1 MSSGLT
7 NLKHNEVAL
16 LLRVIDKLHR
26 SHDRDKLR
34 KDVAEDLLD
43 LLHGD
48 FLASFIWNQEK
59 EVFEHAVYLNM
70 TPENMERYDAYYQF
84 RDPITHLL
92 QARRRS
98 TPVYDVMP
106 REELE
111 RTEFFN
117 DFLMRDG
124 LHHGINVYAY
134 DGELNIGDLRI
145 WRAKHRP
152 HFGKSEAALLDTL
165 LPHFRNALRNVRH
178 IEAAQGIADFWSHLL
193 DNTGTAIFLFDE
205 TGDLLYRNNK
215 AGIIE
220 EDLSEAA
227 YRSFHEHI
235 RVLSKKNI
243 SRTEW
248 GGYSLSTLSL
258 TRPQDARPVR
268 AVMAYRSPLPRI
280 DAGLLARKYRMTP
293 REAEICLL
301 VFKGF
306 ADQQLASA
314 LGISF
319 YTVRTHLK
327 RVFSKLG
334 IASRSELNY
343 VLLEEMI
350 DLSF

>member
-7 NLKHNEVAL
+7 NLKQYEMEL
-16 LLRVIDKLHR
+16 LMRVIDKLH
-26 SHDRDKLR
+26 SSQDRNKLR
-34 KDVAEDLLD
+34 EGVAEDLLE
-43 LLHGD
+43 LLEAD

-59 EVFEHAVYLNM
+59 EQFEHAVYFNM
-70 TPENMERYDAYYQF
+70 TPENIDNYDSYFQF
-84 RDPITHLL
+84 HDPITHLL
-92 QARRRS
+92 QARRKA

-134 DGELNIGDLRI
+134 DGDLNIGDLRI

-152 HFGKSEAALLDTL
+152 GFGEIEVSLLDTL

-178 IEAAQGIADFWSHLL
+178 MEAAQGIADFWAHLL
-193 DNTGTAIFLFDE
+193 DNTGAALFLFDE
-205 TGDLLYRNNK
+205 KGNLFHRNRN

-220 EDLSEAA
+220 EELSEAA
-227 YRSFHEHI
+227 YHSFLDH
-235 RVLSKKNI
+235 VSLLLKGKTP
-243 SRTEW
+243 RTEW
-248 GGYSLSTLSL
+248 GPFFLSTLSL
-258 TRPQDARPVR
+258 ASPDDSRPVK
-268 AVMAYRSPLPRI
+268 AVMAYRSPVPRI
-280 DAGLLARKYRMTP
+280 DAGLLAKRFHLTP

-334 IASRSELNY
+334 ICSRSELNY

>member
-7 NLKHNEVAL
+7 NLNRNEVEL
-16 LLRVIDKLHR
+16 LLRVIDKLH
-26 SHDRDKLR
+26 SSQDRNKLR
-34 KDVAEDLLD
+34 EGVVEDSLD
-43 LLHGD
+43 LLQAD

-59 EVFEHAVYLNM
+59 ELFEHAVYLNM
-70 TPENMERYDAYYQF
+70 TPENIECYDAYYQF
-84 RDPITHLL
+84 HDPITHLL
-92 QARRRS
+92 QARRRA

-134 DGELNIGDLRI
+134 DGDLNIGDLRI

-152 HFGKSEAALLDTL
+152 DFRKIEATLLDTL
-165 LPHFRNALRNVRH
+165 QPHFKNALRNVRH
-178 IEAAQGIADFWSHLL
+178 IEAAQGIADFWSNLL
-193 DNTGTAIFLFDE
+193 DNTDTAIFLFDK
-205 TGDLLYRNNK
+205 TGDFLHQNSN

-220 EDLSEAA
+220 EELSEAA
-227 YRSFHEHI
+227 YHSFREQI
-235 RVLSKKNI
+235 SLLSKRKI
-243 SRTEW
+243 SQTEW
-248 GGYSLSTLSL
+248 GPFSLSTLSL
-258 TRPQDARPVR
+258 ASPHDLRPVR
-268 AVMAYRSPLPRI
+268 AVMAYRSTLPRI
-280 DAGLLARKYRMTP
+280 DAGVLAKKYLLTP
-293 REAEICLL
+293 REAEVCLL

-319 YTVRTHLK
+319 HTVRTHLK

-334 IASRSELNY
+334 VSSRSELNY
-343 VLLEEMI
+343 ALLEEMI